1 MTATTTGCPPRTC
14 SRRGFLQQAVATG
27 GVAAV
32 APLLVPS
39 RVLGAGAPSKRIT
52 VGFIGTG
59 RQAVFANLP
68 AFLRGPDA
76 QVVALRTPWRI

>member
-14 SRRGFLQQAVATG
+14 SRRGLLPQAVGAG

-32 APLLVPS
+32 APLLAPS

-68 AFLRGPDA
+68 AFLRAPDA
-76 QVVALRTPWRI
+76 QAAARRAPWRI